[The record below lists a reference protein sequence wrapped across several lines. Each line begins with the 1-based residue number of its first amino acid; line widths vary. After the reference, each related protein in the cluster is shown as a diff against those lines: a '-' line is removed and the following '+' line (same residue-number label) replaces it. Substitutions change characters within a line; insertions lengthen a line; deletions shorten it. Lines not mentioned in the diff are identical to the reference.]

1 MTTRTDPTTRDEV
14 RHAISLF
21 RSRGATRE
29 DKRLACF
36 ELGRVL
42 EARRR
47 LLQANV
53 FSGDEDDLFQIAN
66 RFDVRHASERQK
78 ADYNPLF
85 LDWVFWWFL
94 ATIELTDRLLSEQ
107 SGKSNP

>member
-1 MTTRTDPTTRDEV
+1 
-14 RHAISLF
+14 
-21 RSRGATRE
+21 
-29 DKRLACF
+29 
-36 ELGRVL
+36 
-42 EARRR
+42 
-47 LLQANV
+47 
-53 FSGDEDDLFQIAN
+53 
-66 RFDVRHASERQK
+66 VRHASERQK